1 MARRIDQNT
10 RRTEPFSMSAAVH
23 GCSLVLAH
31 APDLVRHGSKPTRED
46 AADQIAAK
54 LRGFDEVLGY
64 PPHQVFLGNLRP
76 EELWEIERPWWSNPS
91 EAKEEGPFGVLVDEQ
106 ELYRRLEAA
115 DQFQLLKLDGRE
127 AADGS
132 LLIYRNGDRAGVML
146 RAHDLDESLSASV
159 LLENLSCKATG
170 ALALE
175 HLLASTGFP
184 ADDVEYA
191 IGCGE
196 EAVGDRYQRGGG
208 NLGKAIA
215 EEAGCR
221 NASGSDVKAF
231 CAGPVHALV
240 MAGSLVSS
248 GVYDH
253 VVVVAGGSL
262 AKLGMK
268 FAGAL
273 RHDAPVLED
282 VLAGFAIL
290 VGPPGNGAPT
300 LRLDAVGRHRVGSGS
315 AQQAVLEDLVVEPLG
330 RLGRRITD
338 VDRIATELHD
348 PEITEP
354 AGAGNVPQRNYKLM
368 GALAVKRGELP
379 REGLDGFER
388 EHGLP
393 GFSPTQGHV
402 ASAVPWLPHGLQAL
416 RSGELGSTMLVAK
429 GSLFLGRMT
438 ELADGMSILLEPG
451 KE

>member
-1 MARRIDQNT
+1 
-10 RRTEPFSMSAAVH
+10 MSAAVY

-31 APDLVRHGSKPTRED
+31 APDLVRHGSKPTREH
-46 AADQIAAK
+46 AAEQIAPR
-54 LRGFDEVLGY
+54 LRTFDDALGY

-76 EELWEIERPWWSNPS
+76 EQLWEIERPWWRHPA
-91 EAKEEGPFGVLVDEQ
+91 ETKRDGPYGVFVDEP
-106 ELYRRLEAA
+106 ELYRRMEAA

-132 LLIYRNGDRAGVML
+132 LPIYRNGDRAGVML

-159 LLENLSCKATG
+159 LLENLACKATG

-175 HLLASTGFP
+175 QLLKETGFP

-273 RHDAPVLED
+273 RHDVPILED
-282 VLAGFAIL
+282 VLAGLAIL

-315 AQQAVLEDLVVEPLG
+315 AQQAVLEDLVVEPLE
-330 RLGRRITD
+330 RLGRKIGD

-354 AGAGNVPQRNYKLM
+354 AGAGNVPQRNYRLM
-368 GALAVKRGELP
+368 GALAVKRGEIP
-379 REGLDGFER
+379 RDELDSYER

-402 ASAVPWLPHGLQAL
+402 ASAVPWLPHGLEGL

>member
-1 MARRIDQNT
+1 VAREIGRNL
-10 RRTEPFSMSAAVH
+10 RRPVPKLMSAAVH
-23 GCSLVLAH
+23 SCSLVLAH

-46 AADQIAAK
+46 AAEQIAPR
-54 LRGFDEVLGY
+54 LRTFEEALGY

-76 EELWEIERPWWSNPS
+76 EALWEIERPWWRHSG
-91 EAKEEGPFGVLVDEQ
+91 EAKREGPFGVFIDEE

-115 DQFQLLKLDGRE
+115 DQFQLLRLDGRE

-132 LLIYRNGDRAGVML
+132 LPVYRNGDRAGAML

-159 LLENLSCKATG
+159 LLENLACKTTG

-175 HLLASTGFP
+175 HLLARTGFP
-184 ADDVEYA
+184 ADEVQYV
-191 IGCGE
+191 IGSGE

-215 EEAGCR
+215 EQAGCV

-231 CAGPVHALV
+231 CAGPIHALV
-240 MAGSLVSS
+240 VAGSLVSS

-253 VVVVAGGSL
+253 VAVVAGGSL

-273 RHDAPVLED
+273 RHDIPVLED
-282 VLAGFAIL
+282 VLAGLAIL
-290 VGPPGNGAPT
+290 VGPVGDGSPT

-315 AQQAVLEDLVVEPLG
+315 AQQAVLEDLVVEPLE
-330 RLGRRITD
+330 RLGRKITD
-338 VDRIATELHD
+338 VDRFATELHD

-368 GALAVKRGELP
+368 GALAVRRGEIP
-379 REGLDGFER
+379 RDELDSFER

-402 ASAVPWLPHGLQAL
+402 ASAVPWLPHGLEAL
-416 RSGELGSTMLVAK
+416 RAGEIGSTMLVAK

-438 ELADGMSILLEPG
+438 ELADGMSILLEPEG
-451 KE
+451 

>member
-1 MARRIDQNT
+1 
-10 RRTEPFSMSAAVH
+10 MSAAIH

-31 APDLVRHGSKPTRED
+31 APDLVRHGSKPTREE
-46 AADQIAAK
+46 AADQLAPALRTYEAA
-54 LRGFDEVLGY
+54 LGY
-64 PPHQVFLGNLRP
+64 PPHQVFIGNLGP
-76 EELWEIERPWWSNPS
+76 AALWEIERPWWSHPV
-91 EAKEEGPFGVLVDEQ
+91 EPKQEGPFGVFVDEA
-106 ELYRRLEAA
+106 ELYRRMEQA

-127 AADGS
+127 PGEGGLAIHANGT
-132 LLIYRNGDRAGVML
+132 LLGAMQ
-146 RAHDLDESLSASV
+146 RAHDLDESLSAAV
-159 LLENLSCKATG
+159 LLENLACKASG
-170 ALALE
+170 AIALE
-175 HLLASTGFP
+175 HLLAATGFP

-215 EEAGCR
+215 EQAGCR

-231 CAGPVHALV
+231 CAGPLHALV
-240 MAGSLVSS
+240 VAASLVSS
-248 GVYDH
+248 GVYSS

-273 RHDAPVLED
+273 RHDIPVLED
-282 VLAGFAIL
+282 VLAGVAIL
-290 VGPPGNGAPT
+290 VAPPGEGAPVV
-300 LRLDAVGRHRVGSGS
+300 RLDAVGRHKVGSGS
-315 AQQAVLEDLVVEPLG
+315 AQQAILEDLVVEPLE
-330 RLGRRITD
+330 RLGRGILD

-354 AGAGNVPQRNYKLM
+354 AGAGNVPSRNYRLI

-388 EHGLP
+388 DHGLP

-402 ASAVPWLPHGLQAL
+402 ASAVPWVPHAL
-416 RSGELGSTMLVAK
+416 AEFRAGELGSGMLVAK

-438 ELADGMSILLEPG
+438 ELADGLSILLEPG

>member
-1 MARRIDQNT
+1 LSI
-10 RRTEPFSMSAAVH
+10 AAIH

-31 APDLVRHGSKPTRED
+31 APDLVRHGSKPTREE
-46 AADQIAAK
+46 AAEQIAPK
-54 LRGFDEVLGY
+54 LRSFEEAVGY

-76 EELWEIERPWWSNPS
+76 DALWEIERPWWRHS
-91 EAKEEGPFGVLVDEQ
+91 ADARREGPFGVFVDEDA
-106 ELYRRLEAA
+106 LYKRLEAA
-115 DQFQLLKLDGRE
+115 DQFQLFKLDGRE
-127 AADGS
+127 APAGA
-132 LLIYRNGDRAGVML
+132 LPVFRNGNQAGVML
-146 RAHDLDESLSASV
+146 RAHDLDESLSAPV
-159 LLENLSCKATG
+159 LLENLACKTTG

-175 HLLASTGFP
+175 HLLERTGFP
-184 ADDVEYA
+184 RDELDYV

-221 NASGSDVKAF
+221 NASGCDVKAF
-231 CAGPVHALV
+231 CAGPIHALV
-240 MAGSLVSS
+240 VAGSLVSA

-253 VVVVAGGSL
+253 VAVVAGGSL

-273 RHDAPVLED
+273 RHDVPVLED
-282 VLAGFAIL
+282 VLAGLAIL
-290 VGPPGNGAPT
+290 VGPPGEGAPL
-300 LRLDAVGRHRVGSGS
+300 LRLDAVGRHKVGSGS
-315 AQQAVLEDLVVEPLG
+315 AQQAVLEDLVVDPLE
-330 RLGRRITD
+330 RLGRKIVD
-338 VDRIATELHD
+338 VERIATELHD

-368 GALAVKRGELP
+368 GALAVKRGELA
-379 REGLDGFER
+379 REKLDSFER

-402 ASAVPWLPHGLQAL
+402 ASAVPWLPHGLEAL
-416 RSGELGSTMLVAK
+416 RSGEIGSTMLVAK

-438 ELADGMSILLEPG
+438 ELADGMSVLLEPG

>member
-1 MARRIDQNT
+1 
-10 RRTEPFSMSAAVH
+10 MSAAVH

-46 AADQIAAK
+46 AADQIAPK
-54 LRGFDEVLGY
+54 LRSFDEALRY

-76 EELWEIERPWWSNPS
+76 EQLWEIERPWWSNPT
-91 EAKEEGPFGVLVDEQ
+91 EAKADGPFGVFVDEQ
-106 ELYRRLEAA
+106 ELYRRLEVA

-127 AADGS
+127 AAEGS
-132 LLIYRNGDRAGVML
+132 LPIYRNDDRAGVML
-146 RAHDLDESLSASV
+146 RAHELDESLSASV
-159 LLENLSCKATG
+159 LLENLACKATG

-175 HLLASTGFP
+175 QLLKQTGLP

-273 RHDAPVLED
+273 RHDVPVLED
-282 VLAGFAIL
+282 VLAGLAIL
-290 VGPPGNGAPT
+290 VGPPGNYAPT

-315 AQQAVLEDLVVEPLG
+315 AQQAVLEDLVVEPLQ

-354 AGAGNVPQRNYKLM
+354 AGAGNVPQRNYKLI

-388 EHGLP
+388 LHGLP

-402 ASAVPWLPHGLQAL
+402 ASAVPWLPHGLQGL
-416 RSGELGSTMLVAK
+416 RAGELGSTMLVAK

>member
-1 MARRIDQNT
+1 V
-10 RRTEPFSMSAAVH
+10 SAAIH

-31 APDLVRHGSKPTRED
+31 APDLVRHGSKPTREN
-46 AADQIAAK
+46 AAEQIAPR
-54 LRGFDEVLGY
+54 LRTFDDALGY

-76 EELWEIERPWWSNPS
+76 DALWEVERPWWGHPA
-91 EAKEEGPFGVLVDEQ
+91 EAKREGPFGVFVDED
-106 ELYRRLEAA
+106 ELYRRMEAA
-115 DQFQLLKLDGRE
+115 DQFQLLKLDGRD
-127 AADGS
+127 AADGALS
-132 LLIYRNGDRAGVML
+132 LYRNGDRAGVML

-159 LLENLSCKATG
+159 LLENLACKATG

-175 HLLASTGFP
+175 HLLARIAFP
-184 ADDVEYA
+184 PDEVQYA

-231 CAGPVHALV
+231 CAAPIHALV
-240 MAGSLVSS
+240 VAGSLVSA

-253 VVVVAGGSL
+253 VAVVAGGSL

-273 RHDAPVLED
+273 RHEVPVLED
-282 VLAGFAIL
+282 VLAGLAIL
-290 VGPPGNGAPT
+290 VGPAVNGAP
-300 LRLDAVGRHRVGSGS
+300 LVRLDAVGRHKVGSGS
-315 AQQAVLEDLVVEPLG
+315 AQQAVLEDLVVEPLE
-330 RLGRRITD
+330 RLGRGILD

-354 AGAGNVPQRNYKLM
+354 AGAGNVPRRNYKLI

-379 REGLDGFER
+379 RDELESFER
-388 EHGLP
+388 AHGLP

-402 ASAVPWLPHGLQAL
+402 ASAVPWLPHGVEAL
-416 RSGELGSTMLVAK
+416 RSGEIGSTMLVAK

>member
-1 MARRIDQNT
+1 
-10 RRTEPFSMSAAVH
+10 MSAAIH
-23 GCSLVLAH
+23 ACSLVLAH
-31 APDLVRHGSKPTRED
+31 APDLVRHGSKPTREK
-46 AADQIAAK
+46 AADQIAPK
-54 LRGFDEVLGY
+54 LRTFDEALRY
-64 PPHQVFLGNLRP
+64 PPHQVFIGNLHP
-76 EELWEIERPWWSNPS
+76 DALWEIERPWWRHPS
-91 EAKEEGPFGVLVDEQ
+91 DPQRDGPFGAFVDEA
-106 ELYRRLEAA
+106 ELYRRMEAA

-127 AADGS
+127 ALDGS
-132 LLIYRNGDRAGVML
+132 LPIFRNGDRAGAML

-159 LLENLSCKATG
+159 LLENLACKATG

-175 HLLASTGFP
+175 DLLRRTGFP
-184 ADDVEYA
+184 AEDVEYA

-215 EEAGCR
+215 EQAGCV
-221 NASGSDVKAF
+221 NASGADVKAF

-240 MAGSLVSS
+240 VAGSLVSA

-273 RHDAPVLED
+273 RHDVPVLED
-282 VLAGFAIL
+282 VLAGLAVL
-290 VGPPGNGAPT
+290 VGPAGDGAPVM
-300 LRLDAVGRHRVGSGS
+300 RLDAVGRHKIGSGS
-315 AQQAVLEDLVVEPLG
+315 AQQAVLEDLVVDPLATLG
-330 RLGRRITD
+330 RKITD

-368 GALAVKRGELP
+368 GALAVRRGELE
-379 REGLDGFER
+379 RAELDSYER

-402 ASAVPWLPHGLQAL
+402 ASAVPWLPHGLEAL
-416 RSGELGSTMLVAK
+416 RNGEIGSTMLVAK

-438 ELADGMSILLEPG
+438 ELADGMSLLIEPG

>member
-1 MARRIDQNT
+1 
-10 RRTEPFSMSAAVH
+10 MSAAVH
-23 GCSLVLAH
+23 GCSLILAH

-46 AADQIAAK
+46 AADQIAPK
-54 LRGFDEVLGY
+54 LRSFEEALGY
-64 PPHQVFLGNLRP
+64 PPHQVFLGNLQP
-76 EELWEIERPWWSNPS
+76 QALWEIERPWWGRLADP
-91 EAKEEGPFGVLVDEQ
+91 KREGPFGVFVDEE
-106 ELYRRLEAA
+106 ELYRRMDAA

-132 LLIYRNGDRAGVML
+132 LPLYRNGDRAGVML

-159 LLENLSCKATG
+159 LLENLACKATG

-175 HLLASTGFP
+175 DLLRRTGFP
-184 ADDVEYA
+184 ADDLEYA

-215 EEAGCR
+215 EQAGCA

-231 CAGPVHALV
+231 CAGPIHALV
-240 MAGSLVSS
+240 VAASLVSA
-248 GVYDH
+248 GVYEH
-253 VVVVAGGSL
+253 VAVVAGGSL

-273 RHDAPVLED
+273 RHDVPVLED
-282 VLAGFAIL
+282 GLAGLAVL

-300 LRLDAVGRHRVGSGS
+300 IRLDAVGRHKVGSGS
-315 AQQAVLEDLVVEPLG
+315 AQQAVLEDLVVEPLE
-330 RLGRRITD
+330 RLGRKITD
-338 VDRIATELHD
+338 VERLATELHD

-368 GALAVKRGELP
+368 GALAVKRGELA
-379 REGLDGFER
+379 REELDSFER
-388 EHGLP
+388 DHGMP

-402 ASAVPWLPHGLQAL
+402 ASAVPWLPHGLRAL
-416 RSGELGSTMLVAK
+416 RAGEIGSTMLVAK

>member
-1 MARRIDQNT
+1 
-10 RRTEPFSMSAAVH
+10 MSAAVQA
-23 GCSLVLAH
+23 CSLVLAH

-46 AADQIAAK
+46 AADQIAPN
-54 LRGFDEVLGY
+54 LRTFEEALGY

-76 EELWEIERPWWSNPS
+76 EDLWEIERPWWSQPS
-91 EAKEEGPFGVLVDEQ
+91 AAKREGPFGVFIDEE
-106 ELYRRLEAA
+106 ELYGRMGAA
-115 DQFQLLKLDGRE
+115 DQFQLFKLDGRE

-132 LLIYRNGDRAGVML
+132 LPIYRNGDRAGAML
-146 RAHDLDESLSASV
+146 RAHELDESLSAPV
-159 LLENLSCKATG
+159 LLENLACKATG

-175 HLLASTGFP
+175 HLLKATGFP
-184 ADDVEYA
+184 ADGVQYS

-215 EEAGCR
+215 EEAGCTD
-221 NASGSDVKAF
+221 ASGSDVKAF

-240 MAGSLVSS
+240 LAGSLVAS
-248 GVYDH
+248 GVFDH

-268 FAGAL
+268 FSGAL
-273 RHDAPVLED
+273 RHDVPVLED
-282 VLAGFAIL
+282 VLAGLAIL
-290 VGPPGNGAPT
+290 VGPPGDGAPAI
-300 LRLDAVGRHRVGSGS
+300 RLDAVGRHKVGSGS
-315 AQQAVLEDLVVEPLG
+315 AQQAVLEDLVVDPLA
-330 RLGRRITD
+330 RLGRKITD
-338 VDRIATELHD
+338 VDRFATELHD

-379 REGLDGFER
+379 REELDSFEG

>member
-1 MARRIDQNT
+1 MGRNLRRSVP
-10 RRTEPFSMSAAVH
+10 ELMSAAVH
-23 GCSLVLAH
+23 SCSLVLAH
-31 APDLVRHGSKPTRED
+31 APDLVRHGSKPTREE
-46 AADQIAAK
+46 AAEQIAPR
-54 LRGFDEVLGY
+54 LRTFEEALAY

-76 EELWEIERPWWSNPS
+76 EALWEIERPWWGHPGD
-91 EAKEEGPFGVLVDEQ
+91 AKREGPFGVFVDEE

-115 DQFQLLKLDGRE
+115 DQFQLLRLDGRE

-132 LLIYRNGDRAGVML
+132 LPIYRNGDRAGVML
-146 RAHDLDESLSASV
+146 RAHDLDESLAASV
-159 LLENLSCKATG
+159 LLENLACKATG

-175 HLLASTGFP
+175 HLLARTGFP
-184 ADDVEYA
+184 ADDLQYV
-191 IGCGE
+191 IGSGE

-215 EEAGCR
+215 EQAGCV

-231 CAGPVHALV
+231 CAGPIHALV
-240 MAGSLVSS
+240 VAGSLVSS
-248 GVYDH
+248 GVYDY
-253 VVVVAGGSL
+253 VAVVAGGSL

-273 RHDAPVLED
+273 RHDVPVLED
-282 VLAGFAIL
+282 VLAGLAIL
-290 VGPPGNGAPT
+290 VGPPGDGAPT

-315 AQQAVLEDLVVEPLG
+315 AQQAVLEDLVVEPLE
-330 RLGRRITD
+330 RLGRKITD
-338 VDRIATELHD
+338 VERFATELHD

-368 GALAVKRGELP
+368 GALAVRRGEIP
-379 REGLDGFER
+379 RDELDLFER

-402 ASAVPWLPHGLQAL
+402 ASAVPYLPHALEAL
-416 RSGELGSTMLVAK
+416 RAGDLGSTMLVAK

-438 ELADGMSILLEPG
+438 EMADGLSILLEPG
-451 KE
+451 KD

>member
-1 MARRIDQNT
+1 
-10 RRTEPFSMSAAVH
+10 MSAAVH
-23 GCSLVLAH
+23 SCSLVLAH
-31 APDLVRHGSKPTRED
+31 APDLVRHGSKPTREN
-46 AADQIAAK
+46 AAEQIAPR
-54 LRGFDEVLGY
+54 LRTFEEALGY

-76 EELWEIERPWWSNPS
+76 DALWEVERPWWANPG
-91 EAKEEGPFGVLVDEQ
+91 ETKREGPFGVFVDEE
-106 ELYRRLEAA
+106 ELYRRMEAA
-115 DQFQLLKLDGRE
+115 DQFQLLRLDGRE
-127 AADGS
+127 AVDGS
-132 LLIYRNGDRAGVML
+132 LAIFRNGDRAGAML
-146 RAHDLDESLSASV
+146 RAHDLDESLSAPV
-159 LLENLSCKATG
+159 LLENIACKATG

-175 HLLASTGFP
+175 HLLARTGFP
-184 ADDVEYA
+184 ADEVEYV

-240 MAGSLVSS
+240 VAGALVSA
-248 GVYDH
+248 GVFDH
-253 VVVVAGGSL
+253 VAVVAGGSL

-273 RHDAPVLED
+273 RHEVPVLED
-282 VLAGFAIL
+282 VLAGLAIL
-290 VGPPGNGAPT
+290 VGPPGNGAPI

-315 AQQAVLEDLVVEPLG
+315 AQQAVLEDLVVEPLE
-330 RLGRRITD
+330 RIGRRILD
-338 VDRIATELHD
+338 VDRFATELHD

-354 AGAGNVPQRNYKLM
+354 AGAGNVPQRNYKLI

-379 REGLDGFER
+379 HDELGSFER
-388 EHGLP
+388 AHGLP

-402 ASAVPWLPHGLQAL
+402 ASAVPWLPHGMEAL
-416 RSGELGSTMLVAK
+416 RSGEIGSTMLVAK

-438 ELADGMSILLEPG
+438 ELADGMSILVEPG

>member
-1 MARRIDQNT
+1 MAHGINRNNRG
-10 RRTEPFSMSAAVH
+10 TEAALMSAAVH

-46 AADQIAAK
+46 AAEQIAPK
-54 LRGFDEVLGY
+54 LRSFGAALGY

-76 EELWEIERPWWSNPS
+76 EQLWEIERPWWRTAS
-91 EAKEEGPFGVLVDEQ
+91 EAKAVGPFGVFVDEE
-106 ELYRRLEAA
+106 ELYRRMEAA

-132 LLIYRNGDRAGVML
+132 LPIYRNGDRAGVML
-146 RAHDLDESLSASV
+146 RAHELDESLSASV
-159 LLENLSCKATG
+159 LLENLACKATG

-175 HLLASTGFP
+175 HLLAGIGFS
-184 ADDVEYA
+184 ADDVEYV

-268 FAGAL
+268 FSGAL
-273 RHDAPVLED
+273 RHDVPVLED
-282 VLAGFAIL
+282 VLAGLAIL
-290 VGPPGNGAPT
+290 VGPPGDGAPT

-315 AQQAVLEDLVVEPLG
+315 AQQAVLEDLVVEPLE
-330 RLGRRITD
+330 RLGRKITD

-354 AGAGNVPQRNYKLM
+354 AGAGNVPQRNYRLM

-388 EHGLP
+388 DHGLP

-402 ASAVPWLPHGLQAL
+402 ASAVPWLPHGLRAL
-416 RSGELGSTMLVAK
+416 RSGELDSTMLVAK

>member
-1 MARRIDQNT
+1 MN
-10 RRTEPFSMSAAVH
+10 AAVH

-31 APDLVRHGSKPTRED
+31 APDLVRHGSKPTREN
-46 AADQIAAK
+46 AAEQIAPR
-54 LRGFDEVLGY
+54 LRSFEDALGY
-64 PPHQVFLGNLRP
+64 PPHQVFLGNLGP
-76 EELWEIERPWWSNPS
+76 DALWEIERPWWQHPV
-91 EAKEEGPFGVLVDEQ
+91 EAAGEGPFGLFVGED
-106 ELYRRLEAA
+106 ELYRRMEAA
-115 DQFQLLKLDGRE
+115 DQFQLFWLDGRE
-127 AADGS
+127 GADGA
-132 LLIYRNGDRAGVML
+132 LPIFRNGDRAGVML
-146 RAHDLDESLSASV
+146 RAHDLDESLSAPV
-159 LLENLSCKATG
+159 LLENLACKATG

-175 HLLASTGFP
+175 HLLARTGFP
-184 ADDVEYA
+184 PDELQYA

-231 CAGPVHALV
+231 CAGPLHALV
-240 MAGSLVSS
+240 VAGSLVSA

-253 VVVVAGGSL
+253 VAVVAGGSL

-273 RHDAPVLED
+273 RHDVPLLED
-282 VLAGFAIL
+282 VLAGLAII
-290 VGPPGNGAPT
+290 VGPPGNGASL
-300 LRLDAVGRHRVGSGS
+300 LRLDAVGRHKVGSGS
-315 AQQAVLEDLVVEPLG
+315 AQQAVLEDLVVEPLE
-330 RLGRRITD
+330 RLGRKITD
-338 VDRIATELHD
+338 VERIATELHD

-354 AGAGNVPQRNYKLM
+354 AGAGNVPQRNYKLI

-379 REGLDGFER
+379 REELDSFER
-388 EHGLP
+388 AHGLP

-402 ASAVPWLPHGLQAL
+402 ASAIPWLPHALEAL
-416 RSGELGSTMLVAK
+416 RAGEIGSTMLVAK

-438 ELADGMSILLEPG
+438 ELADGMSILIEPG

>member
-1 MARRIDQNT
+1 VGHGTGRILRRPVHD
-10 RRTEPFSMSAAVH
+10 FMSAAIH
-23 GCSLVLAH
+23 SCSLVLAH

-46 AADQIAAK
+46 AAEQIALK
-54 LRGFDEVLGY
+54 LRTFEEALGY

-76 EELWEIERPWWSNPS
+76 DALWEIERPWWRHFAD
-91 EAKEEGPFGVLVDEQ
+91 AKREGPFGVFVDEE
-106 ELYRRLEAA
+106 ELYRRMEAA

-132 LLIYRNGDRAGVML
+132 LPLFRNGDRAGVML

-159 LLENLSCKATG
+159 LLENLACKTTG

-175 HLLASTGFP
+175 HLLARTGFP
-184 ADDVEYA
+184 ADDLQYV
-191 IGCGE
+191 IGSGE

-215 EEAGCR
+215 EQAGCV

-231 CAGPVHALV
+231 CAGPIHALV
-240 MAGSLVSS
+240 VAGSLVSS

-253 VVVVAGGSL
+253 VAVVAGGSL

-273 RHDAPVLED
+273 RHDVPVLED
-282 VLAGFAIL
+282 VLAGLAIL
-290 VGPPGNGAPT
+290 VGPPGDGAPK
-300 LRLDAVGRHRVGSGS
+300 LRLDAVGRHKVGSGS
-315 AQQAVLEDLVVEPLG
+315 AQQAVLEDLVVEPLE

-338 VDRIATELHD
+338 VERFATELHD

-354 AGAGNVPQRNYKLM
+354 AGAGNVPQRNYKLI
-368 GALAVKRGELP
+368 GALAVKRGELE
-379 REGLDGFER
+379 REQLDSFER
-388 EHGLP
+388 DHGLP

-402 ASAVPWLPHGLQAL
+402 ASAVPWLPHGLEAL
-416 RSGELGSTMLVAK
+416 RSGEIGSTMLVAK

-438 ELADGMSILLEPG
+438 ELADGMSILLEP
-451 KE
+451 ED

>member
-1 MARRIDQNT
+1 
-10 RRTEPFSMSAAVH
+10 MSAAVH

-46 AADQIAAK
+46 AAEQIAPK
-54 LRGFDEVLGY
+54 LRSFDEALGY

-76 EELWEIERPWWSNPS
+76 EDLWEIARPWWSNPS
-91 EAKEEGPFGVLVDEQ
+91 DAKETGPFGVFVDEP
-106 ELYRRLEAA
+106 ELYRRMEAA
-115 DQFQLLKLDGRE
+115 DQFQLLKLDGRA

-132 LLIYRNGDRAGVML
+132 LPIYRNGDQAGAML

-159 LLENLSCKATG
+159 LLENLACKATG
-170 ALALE
+170 ALALQQ
-175 HLLASTGFP
+175 LLEETGFP

-273 RHDAPVLED
+273 RHDVPVLED
-282 VLAGFAIL
+282 VLAGLAIL

-315 AQQAVLEDLVVEPLG
+315 AQQAVLEDLVVEPLE
-330 RLGRRITD
+330 RLGRKITD
-338 VDRIATELHD
+338 LDRIATELHD

>member
-1 MARRIDQNT
+1 MAREMRRIG
-10 RRTEPFSMSAAVH
+10 RRPVRKLMSAAVH
-23 GCSLVLAH
+23 SCSLVLAH

-46 AADQIAAK
+46 AAEQIAPR
-54 LRGFDEVLGY
+54 LRTFEEALGY

-76 EELWEIERPWWSNPS
+76 EALWEIERPWWRHSG
-91 EAKEEGPFGVLVDEQ
+91 EAKREGPFGVFIDEE

-115 DQFQLLKLDGRE
+115 DQFQLLRLDGRE

-132 LLIYRNGDRAGVML
+132 LPIYRNGDRAGAML

-159 LLENLSCKATG
+159 LLENLACKTTG

-175 HLLASTGFP
+175 HLLARTGFP
-184 ADDVEYA
+184 GDELQYV
-191 IGCGE
+191 IGSGE

-215 EEAGCR
+215 EQAGCV

-231 CAGPVHALV
+231 CAGPIHALV
-240 MAGSLVSS
+240 VAGSLVSS

-253 VVVVAGGSL
+253 VAVVAGGSL

-273 RHDAPVLED
+273 RHDVPVLED
-282 VLAGFAIL
+282 VLAGLAIL
-290 VGPPGNGAPT
+290 VGPAGDGSPT

-315 AQQAVLEDLVVEPLG
+315 AQQAVLEDLVVEPLE
-330 RLGRRITD
+330 RLGRKITD
-338 VDRIATELHD
+338 VERFATELHD

-354 AGAGNVPQRNYKLM
+354 AGAGNVPERNYKLM
-368 GALAVKRGELP
+368 GALAVRRGEIP
-379 REGLDGFER
+379 RDELDSFER

-402 ASAVPWLPHGLQAL
+402 ASAVPWLPHGLEAL
-416 RSGELGSTMLVAK
+416 RAGEIGSTMLVAK

-438 ELADGMSILLEPG
+438 ELADGMSILLEPEG
-451 KE
+451 